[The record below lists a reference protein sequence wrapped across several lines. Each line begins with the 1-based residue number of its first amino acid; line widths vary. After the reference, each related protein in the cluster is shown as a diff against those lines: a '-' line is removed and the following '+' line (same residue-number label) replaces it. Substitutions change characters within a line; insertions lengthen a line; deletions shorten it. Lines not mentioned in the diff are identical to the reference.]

1 MELFLLQYRQC
12 ASAIQDAGRP
22 ETDIP
27 AGAGRV
33 PGWSALQAPGG
44 HTIPS
49 MKTPSDTDDDLFW
62 MRRALALAQTVMY
75 TTAPNPRVGCVIV
88 RDGRVLGEGATQPP
102 GGPHAEIRA
111 LRDAQSRGQPVDG
124 ATMYVTLEPCSH
136 FGRTPPCVE
145 AVLAARPAR
154 VVVAMGDPNPLVNG
168 QGLARLRGAGIQ
180 VTTGICREEALA
192 VNAGFISR
200 MSRGLP
206 WVWMK
211 MAASLDGRSALHN
224 GMSQWITGPEARAD
238 GHRWRAR
245 SCVVLTGMGTVLK
258 DDPQLNVRGIDT
270 PRQPRKAV
278 VDGHFQIP
286 EDARLFDG
294 AEVILFTARDDAA
307 KAERLA
313 ARNARVVCLP
323 GAEPGR
329 VDLPAMMRWMAQEQ
343 FNEVHVEAGAGLS
356 GALVSAGCVDEL
368 LLYLAPVLLGDAAGM
383 VRLPMLEHLDAAR
396 RYEFI
401 EAGRAGADLCVRAR
415 VASTWQQMMQR
426 VALT

>member
-1 MELFLLQYRQC
+1 MTTV
-12 ASAIQDAGRP
+12 SHPD
-22 ETDIP
+22 DIY
-27 AGAGRV
+27 
-33 PGWSALQAPGG
+33 
-44 HTIPS
+44 
-49 MKTPSDTDDDLFW
+49 W
-62 MRRALALAQTVMY
+62 MRRALALAESVLF

-111 LRDAQSRGQPVDG
+111 LRDAQRRNEPVEG

-136 FGRTPPCVE
+136 FGRTPPCVD

-154 VVVAMGDPNPLVNG
+154 VVVAIGDPNPLVNG
-168 QGLARLRGAGIQ
+168 QGLARLREAGIE
-180 VTTGICREEALA
+180 VATGVCAEEALA

-238 GHRWRAR
+238 GHHWRAR

-258 DDPQLNVRGIDT
+258 DDPQLNVRGGET

-278 VDGHFQIP
+278 VDGRFEIP
-286 EDARLFDG
+286 EGARLFDG
-294 AEVILFTARDDAA
+294 AEVIVFTAREDAA
-307 KAERLA
+307 KAARLA
-313 ARNARVVCLP
+313 DKNARVVVLP
-323 GAEPGR
+323 GQAPDR
-329 VDLPAMMRWMAQEQ
+329 VDLPAVMRWFAQEQ

-356 GALVSAGCVDEL
+356 GALVAAGCVDEL

-383 VRLPMLEHLDAAR
+383 VRLPMLEHLDAAQ

-401 EAGRAGADLCVRAR
+401 DAARLGADMRVRAR
-415 VASTWQQMMQR
+415 VPDTWRQLVQR
-426 VALT
+426 VALPALA

>member
-1 MELFLLQYRQC
+1 M
-12 ASAIQDAGRP
+12 
-22 ETDIP
+22 
-27 AGAGRV
+27 
-33 PGWSALQAPGG
+33 
-44 HTIPS
+44 TIPS
-49 MKTPSDTDDDLFW
+49 EPDDIFW
-62 MRRALALAQTVMY
+62 MRRALALAESVLY

-102 GGPHAEIRA
+102 GGPHAEVCA
-111 LRDAQSRGQPVDG
+111 LRDAQARQESVLG

-136 FGRTPPCVE
+136 FGRTPPCVD
-145 AVLAARPAR
+145 AVLAANPAR
-154 VVVAMGDPNPLVNG
+154 VVVAIGDPNPLVNG
-168 QGLARLRGAGIQ
+168 QGLARLRAAGIE
-180 VTTGICREEALA
+180 VTTGVCAEEALA
-192 VNAGFISR
+192 INAGFISR

-224 GMSQWITGPEARAD
+224 GMSQWITGPEARVD

-258 DDPQLNVRGIDT
+258 DDPQLNVRGVDT

-278 VDGHFQIP
+278 VDGRFEIP

-294 AEVILFTARDDAA
+294 AEVILFTAREDAA
-307 KAERLA
+307 KAARLA
-313 ARNARVVCLP
+313 NKNARVVVLP
-323 GAEPGR
+323 GQEPGR
-329 VDLPAMMRWMAQEQ
+329 VDLPGMMRWFAQEQ

-356 GALVSAGCVDEL
+356 GALVASGCVDEL

-401 EAGRAGADLCVRAR
+401 DTARVGADLRLRAR
-415 VASTWQQMMQR
+415 VESAWQQLMQR
-426 VALT
+426 VALPAPT

>member
-1 MELFLLQYRQC
+1 MM
-12 ASAIQDAGRP
+12 
-22 ETDIP
+22 
-27 AGAGRV
+27 
-33 PGWSALQAPGG
+33 
-44 HTIPS
+44 IPS
-49 MKTPSDTDDDLFW
+49 DNDDIFW

-102 GGPHAEIRA
+102 GGPHAEVCA
-111 LRDAQSRGQPVDG
+111 LRDVQARGESVEG
-124 ATMYVTLEPCSH
+124 ATLYVTLEPCSH
-136 FGRTPPCVE
+136 FGRTPPCVD

-154 VVVAMGDPNPLVNG
+154 VVVAIGDPNPLVNG
-168 QGLARLRGAGIQ
+168 QGLARLRDAGIA
-180 VTTGICREEALA
+180 VTTGVCRAEALA
-192 VNAGFISR
+192 INAGFISR

-224 GMSQWITGPEARAD
+224 GVSQWITGPEARAD

-245 SCVVLTGMGTVLK
+245 ACVVLTGMGTVLK
-258 DDPQLNVRGIDT
+258 DDPQLNVRGVDT

-278 VDGHFQIP
+278 VDGRFEIP

-294 AEVILFTARDDAA
+294 VEVIIFTAREDAA
-307 KAERLA
+307 KAARLQ
-313 ARNARVVCLP
+313 ARNARVVLLP
-323 GAEPGR
+323 GEAPGR
-329 VDLPAMMRWMAQEQ
+329 VDLPVMMRWLAQEQ

-356 GALVSAGCVDEL
+356 GALVAAGCVDEL

-383 VRLPMLEHLDAAR
+383 VRLPMLEHLDGAR

-401 EAGRAGADLCVRAR
+401 ETAPVGADLRVRAR
-415 VASTWQQMMQR
+415 VADTWNQLTRR
-426 VALT
+426 VELPELS

>member
-1 MELFLLQYRQC
+1 MTTV
-12 ASAIQDAGRP
+12 SSPD
-22 ETDIP
+22 DIY
-27 AGAGRV
+27 
-33 PGWSALQAPGG
+33 
-44 HTIPS
+44 
-49 MKTPSDTDDDLFW
+49 W
-62 MRRALALAQTVMY
+62 MRRALALAERVLF

-102 GGPHAEIRA
+102 GGPHAEICA
-111 LRDAQSRGQPVDG
+111 LRDAQHRNESVEG

-136 FGRTPPCVE
+136 FGRTPPCVD

-154 VVVAMGDPNPLVNG
+154 VVVAIGDPNPLVNG
-168 QGLARLRGAGIQ
+168 RGLARLREAGIEV
-180 VTTGICREEALA
+180 VTGVCAEEALA

-206 WVWMK
+206 WVWIK

-238 GHRWRAR
+238 GHHWRAR

-258 DDPQLNVRGIDT
+258 DDPQLNVRGVDT

-278 VDGHFQIP
+278 VDGRFEIP
-286 EDARLFDG
+286 EGARLFDG
-294 AEVILFTARDDAA
+294 AEVIVFTAREDAA
-307 KAERLA
+307 KAARLA
-313 ARNARVVCLP
+313 DKNARVVVLP
-323 GAEPGR
+323 AQAPDR
-329 VDLPAMMRWMAQEQ
+329 VDLPAMMRWFAQEQ

-356 GALVSAGCVDEL
+356 GALVAAGCVDEL

-383 VRLPMLEHLDAAR
+383 VRLPMLEHLDAAQ

-401 EAGRAGADLCVRAR
+401 DAARLGADMRLRAR
-415 VASTWQQMMQR
+415 VPGTWRQLMQR
-426 VALT
+426 VALPALA

>member
-1 MELFLLQYRQC
+1 M
-12 ASAIQDAGRP
+12 
-22 ETDIP
+22 
-27 AGAGRV
+27 
-33 PGWSALQAPGG
+33 
-44 HTIPS
+44 TIPS
-49 MKTPSDTDDDLFW
+49 EPDDIFW
-62 MRRALALAQTVMY
+62 MRRALALAESVLY

-102 GGPHAEIRA
+102 GGPHAEVCA
-111 LRDAQSRGQPVDG
+111 LRDAQARQESVLG

-136 FGRTPPCVE
+136 FGRTPPCVD
-145 AVLAARPAR
+145 AVLAANPAR
-154 VVVAMGDPNPLVNG
+154 VVVAIGDPNPLVNG
-168 QGLARLRGAGIQ
+168 QGLARLRAAGIE
-180 VTTGICREEALA
+180 VTTGVCAEEALA
-192 VNAGFISR
+192 INAGFISR

-224 GMSQWITGPEARAD
+224 GMSQWITGPEARVD

-258 DDPQLNVRGIDT
+258 DDPQLNVRGVDT

-278 VDGHFQIP
+278 VDGRFEIP

-294 AEVILFTARDDAA
+294 AEVILFTAREDAA
-307 KAERLA
+307 KAARLA
-313 ARNARVVCLP
+313 NKNARVVVLP
-323 GAEPGR
+323 GQEPGR
-329 VDLPAMMRWMAQEQ
+329 VDLPGMMRWFAQEQ

-356 GALVSAGCVDEL
+356 GALVASGCVDEL

-401 EAGRAGADLCVRAR
+401 DTARVGADLRLRAR
-415 VASTWQQMMQR
+415 VEGTWQQLMQR
-426 VALT
+426 VALPAPT